1 MSDFTETGGVD
12 DGVDD
17 GVDEEEDHQVAI
29 DGVEGLE
36 VLDDRLV
43 VRLRTEIERVVYLLV
58 APS

>member
-29 DGVEGLE
+29 DGVESLE

-43 VRLRTEIERVVYLLV
+43 VRLRAESERVVDLPVV
-58 APS
+58 AS